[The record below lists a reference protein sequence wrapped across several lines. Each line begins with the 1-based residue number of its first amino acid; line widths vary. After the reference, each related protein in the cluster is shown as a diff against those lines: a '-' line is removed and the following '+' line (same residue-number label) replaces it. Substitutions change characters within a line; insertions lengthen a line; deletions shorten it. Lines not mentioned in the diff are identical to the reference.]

1 MSPTQE
7 TAMPPPAS
15 PARPLTSPGLGAP
28 GTPGLSSAVPKQ
40 AGCWAPRGLLALFL
54 PECSPGQCFP
64 TSPVWVGVGGE
75 GLPAGPGAGDGP
87 QAAPSHPAVGPR
99 QAPGMSNKV
108 WAAVP
113 LRVSQCLTRG
123 EPHPGGPWGP
133 WALHPLPPPAA
144 WRGAPGQARPCRL
157 HGSARKPRRGHRQA
171 GSQPH
176 PKPEP
181 TDWGGL
187 GLIPG
192 CGQP

>member
-1 MSPTQE
+1 MHSCQLPATPLCRQRMSPTQE

-123 EPHPGGPWGP
+123 EPHPQPGFWEPGKRRRTTFCT
-133 WALHPLPPPAA
+133 HPYP
-144 WRGAPGQARPCRL
+144 APGVCGGREGAAR
-157 HGSARKPRRGHRQA
+157 G
-171 GSQPH
+171 
-176 PKPEP
+176 
-181 TDWGGL
+181 TD
-187 GLIPG
+187 
-192 CGQP
+192 